1 MLLKNHLVEVFKKAS
16 SENNFLV
23 KENIVLKWV
32 HRFGIDSLNDL
43 LIHSQAQEE
52 NHEEENQEQITL
64 IEENHEEENQEQITL
79 IEENHEEENQEQ
91 ITLIEE
97 NHEEE
102 NQEQITLIEENH
114 EEENQEQITLI
125 EENHEEENQEQ
136 ITLIEENHEEEN
148 QEQITLI
155 EENHE
160 EENQEQ
166 IRLESFKTS
175 ENLEETNC
183 ELNYLKISNNN
194 QVFNTKQD
202 SNQINQYIK
211 TPKLPL
217 PNIKNLRK
225 WINKD
230 KKAS

>member
-1 MLLKNHLVEVFKKAS
+1 MLLKNHLIEVFQKAS
-16 SENNFLV
+16 IENNILL

-43 LIHSQAQEE
+43 LIHSPAQIENQQEEDQEQISLIDESHEEENQEQITLNDE
-52 NHEEENQEQITL
+52 NHEEENQEQIC
-64 IEENHEEENQEQITL
+64 
-79 IEENHEEENQEQ
+79 
-91 ITLIEE
+91 
-97 NHEEE
+97 
-102 NQEQITLIEENH
+102 
-114 EEENQEQITLI
+114 
-125 EENHEEENQEQ
+125 
-136 ITLIEENHEEEN
+136 
-148 QEQITLI
+148 
-155 EENHE
+155 
-160 EENQEQ
+160 
-166 IRLESFKTS
+166 LESFKTL

-183 ELNYLKISNNN
+183 ESNYLKISNNN
-194 QVFNTKQD
+194 KVFNAKED

>member
-1 MLLKNHLVEVFKKAS
+1 MLLKNHLIEVFKQAS
-16 SENNFLV
+16 SANDFLL

-43 LIHSQAQEE
+43 LIHSKVQKE

-64 IEENHEEENQEQITL
+64 IDEND
-79 IEENHEEENQEQ
+79 
-91 ITLIEE
+91 
-97 NHEEE
+97 
-102 NQEQITLIEENH
+102 
-114 EEENQEQITLI
+114 
-125 EENHEEENQEQ
+125 
-136 ITLIEENHEEEN
+136 
-148 QEQITLI
+148 
-155 EENHE
+155 E

-166 IRLESFKTS
+166 IRLESLKTL
-175 ENLEETNC
+175 ENLEIINSESSN
-183 ELNYLKISNNN
+183 LKISKNN
-194 QVFNTKQD
+194 QLRNTNKD
-202 SNQINQYIK
+202 SRQVNQYIK